1 MEAFSLYLIKSV
13 VWLTGFA
20 IVYFLFLRNE
30 RFFVLNRI
38 FLIAGILTSF
48 IFPFISIHYTVV
60 LPVGKST
67 QVDSNIV
74 NYIQSTNADIFPN
87 LRLLLLVFYT
97 SGILFV
103 VVQIIRQGRRVLIA
117 IKKSEVINLHQVKLI
132 RTPEYTTAFSF
143 FSYVF
148 VNPSITEIETGEI
161 MNHELVHIRQKHW
174 LDLVLVQLLCILQ
187 WFNPLAWMYVRFM
200 RQNHEYLADA
210 VALQRTS
217 DPAVYRAAL
226 LNQIVGAPVISLANS
241 FNYSLNKKRFIM
253 MKNIIRSPFRKMKIL
268 LILPVFAIV
277 LYAFAKPDYKY
288 KSADESPAFNGQVAA
303 FQTKEVKGTIV
314 QQDGTAL
321 PGAIITLKGT
331 TIGTLADANGSFS
344 FRDVPEDG
352 LLVVSFVGYKSKV
365 LKPVFTSDMTV
376 RMVRDTVKY
385 SNLNMV
391 TPTPPPPPPPMD
403 EIKENT
409 VETPETSPLPPTTEI
424 EEISGIAPPPPP
436 PPPVESGI
444 SFEGSEKPLVVIDGV
459 VSENDKLKKINP
471 DDIKI
476 ISVFKD
482 DYATKKYGDKGQN
495 GVIEVTT
502 YKNGEKR
509 PGAKVV
515 KSGPGDAKTGK
526 QPVEITVPTKP
537 EKDAFVAAEGL
548 PEFKG
553 GKDAMTA
560 WINSNLKYPADAVKN
575 KITGK
580 VMVNFLVTTKG
591 KIENVVVIKS
601 VSPVLDAEAKRVIS
615 SMPDWKPGM
624 QAGKNV
630 PVQMQVPVEFKL
642 N

>member
-38 FLIAGILTSF
+38 FLIAGILTAF

-67 QVDSNIV
+67 QVDSNVV

-87 LRLLLLVFYT
+87 LRLLFLVLYT

-103 VVQIIRQGRRVLIA
+103 VVQILRQGRRVLLA

-132 RTPEYTTAFSF
+132 KTPEYTTAFSI

-161 MNHELVHIRQKHW
+161 MNHEMVHIRQKHW
-174 LDLVLVQLLCILQ
+174 LDLALVQLLCILQ

-210 VALQRTS
+210 VAQQRTS

-288 KSADESPAFNGQVAA
+288 KSADESPAFNGQATA

-344 FRDVPEDG
+344 FGNVPEDG

-365 LKPVFTSDMTV
+365 LKPVFTSEMTV

-385 SNLNMV
+385 SNINIG
-391 TPTPPPPPPPMD
+391 TPPPPPPPPPMN

-409 VETPETSPLPPTTEI
+409 VVIPETSPLPPTNEI

-436 PPPVESGI
+436 PPPAESGI
-444 SFEGSEKPLVVIDGV
+444 SIEGNNPPLVVIDGV
-459 VSENDKLKKINP
+459 VNEKESLKKINP
-471 DDIKI
+471 EDIKI
-476 ISVFKD
+476 MSVLKD
-482 DYATKKYGDKGQN
+482 EEAIKKYGDKGKN

-502 YKNGEKR
+502 YKDGEKR
-509 PGAKVV
+509 PEAKVV
-515 KSGPGDAKTGK
+515 KSGPGEAKTGK
-526 QPVEITVPTKP
+526 QPVEVTVQTKA
-537 EKDAFVAAEGL
+537 EKDAFVVVEEL

-553 GKDAMTA
+553 GKDAMAA

-580 VMVNFLVTTKG
+580 VLVNFLVTTKG
-591 KIENVVVIKS
+591 KIEDVVVIKS
-601 VSPVLDAEAKRVIS
+601 LSPVLDAEAKRVIS